1 MSILLKLIHHHLVIF
16 TANITAVRLSNG
28 ISGDASR
35 EY

>member
-16 TANITAVRLSNG
+16 SANITAVRLS
-28 ISGDASR
+28 SGFSSDASR